1 MHPFHSLFTDQPETE
16 YVPDIMGRL
25 GQGDTVV
32 KPDPGPIGTPNPR
45 FDEFI
50 KAERLGAGLTD
61 LFGEKDTLA
70 IKGPVGP
77 VAPNRRADVGKVQTL
92 LSRTGS
98 FDLDPT
104 DGPTGYYGTRLE
116 DAITG
121 FQSTNGLKADGLL
134 KPGGKTIKTLANK
147 LKDQIKPPTPL
158 PKIAASLTLPGR
170 GAGQKFLPLKNPGV
184 ASPEIAAAAPPT
196 KNPLEMFRKADRES
210 MKGFLASRKTKP
222 ASPLQPA
229 SKRVLTA
236 APKAEAQPFGNALW
250 IDYQNTWLA
259 AQQNTS
265 PSVIGADGTYNYQRA
280 PEEWQ
285 VFYQTHG
292 VGYADVF
299 VLLLDPAN
307 GQPTAWLRN
316 PKMRESRFLGLS
328 RVLSWTL
335 LPGGI
340 SRAPRVARAGRAAAV
355 AVPVTQ
361 RARLSLGGFLRN
373 AATPLKATSPE
384 QFFGDKLWNSFSPE
398 LQSLVRPRFSYFTGK
413 AAEIKVTETL
423 GKAGFTIRSKT
434 GQISFVVE
442 VNGKATTRIY
452 DQLTDDKI
460 AKFLSSWLARPA
472 KSALPTG
479 IEVKFASSSVLKSQ
493 TAKDAAAKE
502 ANKIIEARLMRM
514 PADKVKRTHIAKAIN
529 EWLVTNKGSSVLTGR
544 QRKAFEIMVGQLQK
558 KRFADG
564 SRLTLGGLM
573 GLSLLLAL
581 KAQNQPLIPPPPK
594 SGPFKGRKTL
604 SSNRA

>member
-1 MHPFHSLFTDQPETE
+1 
-16 YVPDIMGRL
+16 MGL
-25 GQGDTVV
+25 S
-32 KPDPGPIGTPNPR
+32 
-45 FDEFI
+45 
-50 KAERLGAGLTD
+50 D
-61 LFGEKDTLA
+61 LFGANPLS

-77 VAPNRRADVGKVQTL
+77 FGPNRRADVGKVETF
-92 LSRTGS
+92 LSRSGN
-98 FDLDPT
+98 FDLSPT

-116 DAITG
+116 DAINA
-121 FQSTNGLKADGLL
+121 FQKTNGLKTDGLL
-134 KPGGKTIKTLANK
+134 NSGGKTIKKLANK
-147 LKDQIKPPTPL
+147 LKDQIKPLSPL
-158 PKIAASLTLPGR
+158 PKPAAPLTLPGQSAIGGR
-170 GAGQKFLPLKNPGV
+170 ENAPLKHPGGSQG
-184 ASPEIAAAAPPT
+184 A
-196 KNPLEMFRKADRES
+196 KNPLEEFRKADRES
-210 MKGFLASRKTKP
+210 MQGLAALQKTKP
-222 ASPLQPA
+222 ASPAQPA

-236 APKAEAQPFGNALW
+236 APKAEAQPYGNALW

-265 PSVIGADGTYNYQRA
+265 PSVIGVDGKYNYQRA

-316 PKMRESRFLGLS
+316 PKMRESSLLGIS
-328 RVLSWTL
+328 RVLSWSL

-340 SRAPRVARAGRAAAV
+340 SRAPRVARAGRAAA
-355 AVPVTQ
+355 AAPVVQ
-361 RARLSLGGFLRN
+361 RARFDLGGFLRN

-384 QFFGDKLWNSFSPE
+384 QFFGAKLWESFSPE
-398 LQSLVRPRFSYFTGK
+398 LQSLIRPRFSYFTGR

-423 GKAGFTIRSKT
+423 GKAGFTIHSET
-434 GQISFVVE
+434 GQIRFAVT
-442 VNGKATTRIY
+442 VNGKATSRIY
-452 DQLTDDKI
+452 DQLTKEEI
-460 AKFLSSWLARPA
+460 ADFLSGWLVRPI

-479 IEVKFASSSVLKSQ
+479 IEVKFASGRVLESQ
-493 TAKDAAAKE
+493 TARDAAAKA

-514 PADKVKRTHIAKAIN
+514 PADKVNRTHIAKAIN
-529 EWLVTNKGSSVLTGR
+529 EWLVRNKGSSVLTGR

-604 SSNRA
+604 SSNKA